1 MRSKCDWY
9 ESGEKSTKFFLNL
22 EKSRSSQGVV
32 RSILKNK
39 IEVKNQSEINNEIY
53 KFFKNLFKENL
64 NTSKEVI
71 FSFLE
76 NINLPALTNEQALE
90 CEGII
95 NETELLKALKSM
107 KNDKSPGNDRITKEF
122 YEFFWDGIKSS
133 LSDSIKKSFISGE
146 LSTSQKQAVMK
157 LIEKKDRDKQLIN
170 NWRPIS
176 LLNIDT
182 KLISKVIAIRLKK
195 ILNNLISENQI
206 AYLIHRFISEGS
218 WLISDILE
226 ITDLLQTEGI
236 LLTVDVEKVLVSALE
251 KYGFKNDCI
260 RSTKLLLKNQESC
273 IINGGQTTN
282 YFKLER
288 DTKQGDP
295 LSACLFILVLEI
307 AFIKIKRNPNIK
319 SLNVC
324 NNDFVYTA

>member
-1 MRSKCDWY
+1 M
-9 ESGEKSTKFFLNL
+9 
-22 EKSRSSQGVV
+22 
-32 RSILKNK
+32 
-39 IEVKNQSEINNEIY
+39 
-53 KFFKNLFKENL
+53 
-64 NTSKEVI
+64 
-71 FSFLE
+71 
-76 NINLPALTNEQALE
+76 
-90 CEGII
+90 
-95 NETELLKALKSM
+95 TELQ
-107 KNDKSPGNDRITKEF
+107 KEF

-176 LLNIDT
+176 LSNIDT

-206 AYLIHRFISEGS
+206 AYLNNRFISEGG
-218 WLISDILE
+218 WLISDIVE

-236 LLTVDVEKVLVSALE
+236 LLTVDIEKVLVSALE